1 MEISVQQT
9 LAIETK
15 KIQLIQMISQ
25 VYNSELLREIENILL
40 SSKTD
45 WWNSISNSEK
55 KAIQEGLDDYKNGKL
70 LSHDEVTA
78 RVKSKVAYSIRWTQK
93 ANSDYL
99 EVIDYLKINW
109 GNRSAEKFIDK
120 VEKQIGLIQEM
131 PNLYPATGFFK
142 GLRRC
147 VLVKQI

>member
-78 RVKSKVAYSIRWTQK
+78 RVKSK
-93 ANSDYL
+93 L
-99 EVIDYLKINW
+99 ER
-109 GNRSAEKFIDK
+109 G
-120 VEKQIGLIQEM
+120 
-131 PNLYPATGFFK
+131 
-142 GLRRC
+142 
-147 VLVKQI
+147 